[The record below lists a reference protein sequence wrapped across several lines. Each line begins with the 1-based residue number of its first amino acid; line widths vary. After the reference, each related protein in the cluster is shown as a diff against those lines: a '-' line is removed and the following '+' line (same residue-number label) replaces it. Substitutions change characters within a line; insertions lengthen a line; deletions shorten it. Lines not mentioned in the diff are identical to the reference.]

1 MIKKRIIITLTFVE
15 GILFRTKNFK
25 PDYRYTK
32 NFIDLWTVDEI
43 ILIDVSKQ
51 KLKKNFLEI
60 IRYFVENC
68 HVPISV
74 GGGIKNLK
82 QVDEIMSLG
91 VEKIILNSSSYISNF
106 ELIKQISEKYG
117 TQSIVHSIDCKKE
130 YTNYYVCFENNTI
143 NTTINVKD
151 WAKKLMK
158 QNIGEI
164 LINNVDNDGSLLGYD
179 IDLIQMLEKNI
190 SVPILVLGGCGNWN
204 HVLELF
210 NKTDVSGACT
220 QNIYHFSNESLISLK
235 SFLKENNIPIR
246 N

>member
-1 MIKKRIIITLTFVE
+1 MIKKRIIITLTFVD

-25 PDYRYTK
+25 SDYRYTK

-51 KLKKNFLEI
+51 KLKKNFLET

-82 QVDEIMSLG
+82 QVDEIMSIG
-91 VEKIILNSSSYISNF
+91 VEKIILNSSSYNNF

-117 TQSIVHSIDCKKE
+117 TQSIVHSIDCKKVNS
-130 YTNYYVCFENNTI
+130 NYHVCFENNTI
-143 NTTINVKD
+143 NTNIDVRD

-164 LINNVDNDGSLLGYD
+164 LINNVDSDGSLLGYD
-179 IDLIQMLEKNI
+179 IDLIRMLEKNI